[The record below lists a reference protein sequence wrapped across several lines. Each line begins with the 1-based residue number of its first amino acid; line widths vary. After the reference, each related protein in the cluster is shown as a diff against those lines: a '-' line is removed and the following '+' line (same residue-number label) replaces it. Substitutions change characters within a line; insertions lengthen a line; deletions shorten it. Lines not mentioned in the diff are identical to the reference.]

1 MLKSYDAIY
10 DKGRLHWLG
19 RAPRLEHARVMV
31 VVSEPDPSSVNA
43 EPNLERN
50 GVRLAA
56 ILRDTPPELAARL
69 GQCFG
74 DDPLAWQREQR
85 QDRRLPGREDD

>member
-10 DKGRLHWLG
+10 DKGRLHWVG
-19 RAPRLEHARVMV
+19 RAPQLEHARVMV
-31 VVSEPDPSSVNA
+31 VVSEPDPSSVSA
-43 EPNLERN
+43 EPSLERN

-69 GQCFG
+69 GQRFG
-74 DDPLAWQREQR
+74 DPLSWQREQR
-85 QDRRLPGREDD
+85 QDRILPGREDD